1 MRRILFLLTLIV
13 PTMISCQLK
22 ADNWFKSLRG
32 NGNVTKETRKI
43 ESFDGIKA
51 SAGINVFLF
60 QGDEEKVVVEADENL
75 HECIKTEV
83 KGSTLH
89 CYIDCNIR
97 FSKEM
102 NVYVN
107 YKMLNKINASSGSD
121 VSGETVLKTS
131 LLDINVSSAADVKIE
146 VDAQKIY
153 CDVSSGAD
161 ALIKGKAQYFQG
173 GASSGGDIKASDL
186 SVEECDVKSSSGG
199 EISINVTKK
208 IEASTSSG
216 GDITY
221 YGKPENERIDE
232 SSGGNVSR
240 R

>member
-1 MRRILFLLTLIV
+1 MKRILFLLSLIV
-13 PTMISCQLK
+13 PTLLSCQLR
-22 ADNWFKSLRG
+22 ADNWLKSVSG
-32 NGNVTKETRKI
+32 NGNVTKETRKV
-43 ESFDGIKA
+43 ETFDGIKA

-60 QGDEEKVVVEADENL
+60 QGNEEKVVVEADENL
-75 HECIKTEV
+75 HDCIKTEV

-89 CYIDCNIR
+89 CYIDCNVH

-102 NVYVN
+102 KVYVN

-121 VSGETVLKTS
+121 VSGETLLKTE

-146 VDAQKIY
+146 VDAQKVY

-173 GASSGGDIKASDL
+173 EASSGADIKASDLVVEECDVKTSSGADIHITVTKKIDASASSGGDISYYGNP
-186 SVEECDVKSSSGG
+186 EQEQ
-199 EISINVTKK
+199 IN
-208 IEASTSSG
+208 ESSG
-216 GDITY
+216 GD
-221 YGKPENERIDE
+221 
-232 SSGGNVSR
+232 VSR